1 MFILGIETS
10 CDETSASV
18 LEIKRGRFNIISN
31 IISSQINIHKK
42 YGGVVPE
49 LAARKHTENIIPV
62 IDKALSKLL
71 LPDKGGKGGF
81 NGSDIKFKKPDAV
94 AVVCGPGLAT
104 SLMVGVETA
113 KTLAWT
119 WKVPLIPINH
129 LEAHICANWLPHRFP
144 PDKGGKGG
152 FKGNEVKLKFDQC
165 VANPNPKI
173 NTKFPSLCLLIS
185 GGHTELILIKDFKKY
200 KIIGETVDDA
210 VGEAF
215 DKVAKLLNLPYPGGP
230 NVAKLAQKS
239 SPPTRGARGVNS
251 FNSPLSQRGARGDLK
266 FPRPLI
272 NSNDFNFSF
281 SGLKT
286 SVSQTVKN
294 NQADDICAS
303 FQQAVIDVLINKT
316 IKAAKKYKV
325 KTIMLAGGV
334 ASNDELRK
342 QMAEKIKSELPQTSF
357 TFPDKQFCT
366 DNAAMVAAAGYF
378 HYDKK
383 LKPYNLEKVDV
394 NPNLKLGCL

>member
-10 CDETSASV
+10 CDETSASI
-18 LEIKRGRFNIISN
+18 LEIKRGKFNIISN
-31 IISSQINIHKK
+31 VISSQIKIHKK

-62 IDKALSKLL
+62 VDEVLSKLFS
-71 LPDKGGKGGF
+71 PDKGGKPRYQMVLGKGGLG
-81 NGSDIKFKKPDAV
+81 GSEIKLKHLNAI
-94 AVVCGPGLAT
+94 AVVNGPGLAT

-113 KTLAWT
+113 KTLAWA

-129 LEAHICANWLPHRFP
+129 LEAHICANWLPQENFNMGRREPSLAMVKAKAFTCP
-144 PDKGGKGG
+144 PLGGEG
-152 FKGNEVKLKFDQC
+152 
-165 VANPNPKI
+165 I
-173 NTKFPSLCLLIS
+173 KFPALCLLVS
-185 GGHTELILIKDFKKY
+185 GGHTELILIKNLKEY

-210 VGEAF
+210 AGEAF
-215 DKVAKLLNLPYPGGP
+215 DKVAKLLGLPYPGGP
-230 NVAKLAQKS
+230 NVAKLAQK
-239 SPPTRGARGVNS
+239 
-251 FNSPLSQRGARGDLK
+251 GDKEKIK

-272 NSNDFNFSF
+272 NSNNFNFSF

-286 SVSQTVKN
+286 AVSQSIKGN
-294 NQADDICAS
+294 RADDICAS
-303 FQQAVIDVLINKT
+303 FQQSVIDVLISKT
-316 IKAAKKYKV
+316 VKAAKKYKI

-342 QMAEKIKSELPQTSF
+342 QMAEKIKNELPKTDF

-378 HYDKK
+378 HYNKN
-383 LKPYNLEKVDV
+383 LKPYNLEEIKV
-394 NPNLKLGCL
+394 NPNLKLLKY

>member
-10 CDETSASV
+10 CDETSTSV
-18 LEIKRGRFNIISN
+18 VEIKRGGFNIISN
-31 IISSQINIHKK
+31 IISSQITIHKK

-62 IDKALSKLL
+62 VDETLSKLF
-71 LPDKGGKGGF
+71 PHYKGGKGGF
-81 NGSDIKFKKPDAV
+81 KGSDIKFKKPDAI

-119 WKVPLIPINH
+119 WKIPLIPINH
-129 LEAHICANWLPHRFP
+129 LEAHICANWLPQ
-144 PDKGGKGG
+144 K
-152 FKGNEVKLKFDQC
+152 NFDMGSREPSLATAKARASTRPSLARD
-165 VANPNPKI
+165 V
-173 NTKFPSLCLLIS
+173 KFPALCLLIS

-215 DKVAKLLNLPYPGGP
+215 DKVAKFLNLSYQGGP
-230 NVAKLAQKS
+230 NVAKQAQK
-239 SPPTRGARGVNS
+239 
-251 FNSPLSQRGARGDLK
+251 GDKNKIK

-272 NSNDFNFSF
+272 KSNDFNFSF

-286 SVSQTVKN
+286 AVSQTVSPPDKGGWGVS
-294 NQADDICAS
+294 DICAS
-303 FQQAVIDVLINKT
+303 FQQAVIDVLICKT

-342 QMAEKIKSELPQTSF
+342 QMSEKIKSELPKVNF
-357 TFPDKQFCT
+357 TFPDKEFCT
-366 DNAAMVAAAGYF
+366 DNAAMVAVAGYF
-378 HYDKK
+378 YYDKK

-394 NPNLKLGCL
+394 NPNLKL

>member
-1 MFILGIETS
+1 MLILGIETS

-18 LEIKRGRFNIISN
+18 LEIKRGGFNIISN
-31 IISSQINIHKK
+31 IISSQIKIHKK

-49 LAARKHTENIIPV
+49 LAAREHTENIIPV
-62 IDKALSKLL
+62 IDEALSKI
-71 LPDKGGKGGF
+71 PPFRKGGLGGV
-81 NGSDIKFKKPDAV
+81 SKKVLDTQGGVQHLSAI

-129 LEAHICANWLPHRFP
+129 LEAHICANWLPQSGRLDASNCWHTTP
-144 PDKGGKGG
+144 AT
-152 FKGNEVKLKFDQC
+152 QC
-165 VANPNPKI
+165 AKRNQGI
-173 NTKFPSLCLLIS
+173 DMKFPALCLLVS

-210 VGEAF
+210 AGEAF
-215 DKVAKLLNLPYPGGP
+215 DKIAKLLGLAYPGGP
-230 NVAKLAQKS
+230 NVAKLAQKN
-239 SPPTRGARGVNS
+239 SPPMGARGV
-251 FNSPLSQRGARGDLK
+251 LK

-286 SVSQTVKN
+286 AVSQSINIADKN
-294 NQADDICAS
+294 GWGVNDICTS
-303 FQQAVIDVLINKT
+303 FQQAVIDVLISKT
-316 IKAAKKYKV
+316 IKAAKKRKV

-334 ASNDELRK
+334 ASNEELRK
-342 QMAEKIKSELPQTSF
+342 QMAEKIKNELPQTSF

-366 DNAAMVAAAGYF
+366 DNAAMAAAAGYF
-378 HYDKK
+378 HYNKN
-383 LKPYNLEKVDV
+383 LKPYNLERIDV
-394 NPNLKLGCL
+394 NPNLNL